1 MNQIPPRDLA
11 LTLDQGLPAADL
23 LPRVERA
30 VELRVR
36 ATELWRHLVD
46 GELASLWMGGSMTIE
61 PRLNGRVLL
70 HADDAPVVFGTV
82 EELVAGQ
89 SITWT
94 WRTRDGEPTQVSI
107 VVEPADDGSI
117 LRVTEQLIPYEIVHV
132 EPTFGQR
139 RFR

>member
-1 MNQIPPRDLA
+1 MNQTGP
-11 LTLDQGLPAADL
+11 DQTPE

-30 VELRVR
+30 VELGVP
-36 ATELWRHLVD
+36 AAELWQHLVD
-46 GELASLWMGGSMTIE
+46 GELASLWMGGVMTIE

-70 HADDAPVVFGTV
+70 HADDAPIVFGTV
-82 EELVAGQ
+82 EELFAGQ

-107 VVEPADDGSI
+107 AVEAASEGSI

-132 EPTFGQR
+132 PTTLGR
-139 RFR
+139 P